1 MKPLI
6 VINVKTYPTGT
17 GPKLLRLAKLMET
30 VKKETG
36 SKIILS
42 VPATD
47 IYPISK
53 AVNLPI
59 YAQHADLATYGA
71 NTGAILPEAIKFA
84 GAKGTILNHA
94 EKKIDHKIIKKT
106 ILTLKLK
113 NLKSIVC
120 ADTIE
125 EVKKIARFGPD
136 MIAIEP
142 PELIGGNHSVT
153 KARPEIIT
161 ETVKIVKR
169 INPSIKILVGAGIK
183 TAYDIRKSMELGADG
198 VLIASGITGAKDPK
212 KVLIDMLS

>member
-17 GPKLLRLAKLMET
+17 GPKLLKLAKQMET
-30 VKKETG
+30 VKNETG

-59 YAQHADLATYGA
+59 YAQHTDLATYGA
-71 NTGAILPEAIKFA
+71 NTGAILPESIKFA

-94 EKKIDHKIIKKT
+94 EKKIDHKTLKKT
-106 ILTLKLK
+106 ITTLRLK
-113 NLKSIVC
+113 NLKIIVC
-120 ADTIE
+120 ADTLD
-125 EVKKIARFGPD
+125 EVKPIARLRPD
-136 MIAIEP
+136 FIAIEP

-161 ETVKIVKR
+161 ETVKIVKK
-169 INPSIKILVGAGIK
+169 IDPKIKVLVGAGIK
-183 TAYDIRKSMELGADG
+183 TAYDVRKSMELGADG
-198 VLIASGITGAKDPK
+198 VLIASGITNAKDPK

>member
-6 VINVKTYPTGT
+6 VINVKTYQTGT
-17 GPKLLRLAKLMET
+17 GPKLLKLAKQLET

-59 YAQHADLATYGA
+59 YAQHTDLATYGA
-71 NTGAILPEAIKFA
+71 NTGAILPESIRFA

-94 EKKIDHKIIKKT
+94 EKKIDHKTLKKT
-106 ILTLKLK
+106 ITTLRLK
-113 NLKSIVC
+113 NLKIIVC
-120 ADTIE
+120 ADTLD
-125 EVKKIARFGPD
+125 EVKPIARLKPD
-136 MIAIEP
+136 FIAIEP

-161 ETVKIVKR
+161 ETVKIVKK
-169 INPSIKILVGAGIK
+169 IDPKIKVLVGAGIK
-183 TAYDIRKSMELGADG
+183 TAYDVRKSMELGADG
-198 VLIASGITGAKDPK
+198 VLIASGITNAKDPK

>member
-36 SKIILS
+36 SKIILL

-71 NTGAILPEAIKFA
+71 NTGAILPESIKFA

-136 MIAIEP
+136 IIAIEP